1 MIILKYTWYLHITY
15 GLTLLLTILSQQRV
29 SRLRHLQRSA
39 KVDAQGSVNAADK
52 LGRSDIQQQE

>member
-1 MIILKYTWYLHITY
+1 MLILKYTWYLHITY

-39 KVDAQGSVNAADK
+39 KVDAPGCVNTAGK
-52 LGRSDIQQQE
+52 LGRSDKQQQ